1 MKNYPCVLTI
11 AGSDSS
17 GGAGIQADIKAI
29 SALGGYAASAIT
41 AVTVQNTQG
50 VYAIHPVPADIVK
63 GQIEAVMTDIRPKA
77 VKIGMIN
84 DIEIVKVIAASIRK
98 FKPEHVVFDPVMVS
112 TSGCKLIEDD
122 AIEAIVKYLMPL
134 ATIITPNLSEAR
146 VLSGKPLQDT
156 ESMKRAAVDLL
167 DMGCGAVLVKGGH
180 LEGGEMCDILQIR
193 SAKEPYLFSAK
204 KIESKNTH
212 GTGCTLSS
220 AIATLLAQGNPLPEA
235 VRRAKEY
242 VYLGIENG
250 KEIHIGEGHGPLNHF
265 YSPQPMHIIE
275 TA

>member
-1 MKNYPCVLTI
+1 
-11 AGSDSS
+11 
-17 GGAGIQADIKAI
+17 
-29 SALGGYAASAIT
+29 
-41 AVTVQNTQG
+41 
-50 VYAIHPVPADIVK
+50 
-63 GQIEAVMTDIRPKA
+63 
-77 VKIGMIN
+77 MIN

-193 SAKEPYLFSAK
+193 SEKEPYLFSAK